1 MTELFTLDQFLT
13 EAGLADK
20 KIALPEKKVVAST
33 RNETPKDKF
42 IAFVGKQLAK
52 ATEFSKSHPFT
63 GDIIPEPIGD
73 LKPPTRGKS
82 SNWFVY
88 KNNQLVVSAYAS
100 NTTLFEPVAFASWD
114 HVIKY
119 FEYLKTVAL
128 AGKLDA
134 NFAEIQKTRDA
145 NRGKSKKA
153 KAAKPDVKLAPI
165 AAVTDAEFL
174 KSGQMNPETGE
185 IMP

>member
-20 KIALPEKKVVAST
+20 KIKLPEKKVVAST
-33 RNETPKDKF
+33 RNATPKDKF
-42 IAFVGKQLAK
+42 IAFVGQQLAK
-52 ATEFSKSHPFT
+52 ATEFSKSHPIT
-63 GDIIPEPIGD
+63 DGVISAPTDA

-100 NTTLFEPVAFASWD
+100 NSTLFDPVAFASWD

-134 NFAEIQKTRDA
+134 NFAGIQKTRDA
-145 NRGKSKKA
+145 NRGKNKKA
-153 KAAKPDVKLAPI
+153 KAAKPDIKLAPV

-174 KSGQMNPETGE
+174 KSGQMNSENGKT
-185 IMP
+185 MP